1 MHRTSLLSLL
11 RLYQKKHPEE
21 QEICLSFIRFVQ
33 DNANCFERSLAKG
46 HVTGSAWLVNTD
58 HSKILLTHHRKLNKW
73 LQLGGHA
80 DGESDVCAVALREAY
95 EESGL
100 KSILPL
106 SEEIFDIDI
115 HRIPENSKEGA
126 HFHYD
131 VRFALEAQ
139 GSDKVIVSLESHD
152 LSWISI
158 LALHEQSDETSVL
171 RMRQKWLSQRRL
183 KGD

>member
-1 MHRTSLLSLL
+1 MHRNALLSLL
-11 RLYQKKHPEE
+11 EVYKNKYPGER
-21 QEICLSFIRFVQ
+21 EILRSFIHFVR
-33 DNANCFERSLAKG
+33 DNISCFERSLAKG
-46 HVTGSAWLVNTD
+46 HVTGSAWLVNRD

-80 DGESDVCAVALREAY
+80 DGESNIGAVALREAY

-100 KSILPL
+100 KSIVPL

-115 HRIPENSKEGA
+115 HRIPENPKEEA

-139 GSDKVIVSLESHD
+139 VCEKVTVSLESHD
-152 LSWISI
+152 LSWTSI
-158 LALHEQSDETSVL
+158 LGLHEQSDETSIL
-171 RMRQKWLSQRRL
+171 RMRQKWFS
-183 KGD
+183 KDD